1 MAVKHRCNYC
11 HKVLRE
17 DGTCQNP
24 QCPRYIPEA
33 DYVAENQVSDSH
45 TEETDK

>member
-1 MAVKHRCNYC
+1 MAYVVKKRCIFC

-24 QCPRYIPEA
+24 NCVRYVPDKPIEETA
-33 DYVAENQVSDSH
+33 H
-45 TEETDK
+45 TESIEGAE